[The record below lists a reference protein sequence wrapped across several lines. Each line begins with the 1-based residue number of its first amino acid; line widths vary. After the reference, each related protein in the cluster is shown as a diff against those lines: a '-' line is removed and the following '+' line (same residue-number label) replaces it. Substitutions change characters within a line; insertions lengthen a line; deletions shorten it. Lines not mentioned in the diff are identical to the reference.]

1 MSHTDHEPEP
11 TTEGLTRRER
21 LERRA
26 ERREEWAESR
36 ERRAAQDRAAS
47 SQAVAGIPL
56 GQPVLVGHHS
66 QRRHERALERS
77 RNAMDRAAES
87 DRMAERHR
95 TKAGNIRAHL
105 DTAVFSDDPDAIERL
120 TERIR
125 RREERRTRM
134 KQINAWLRKR
144 SGIKRKDLGWDRDA
158 ETVGKARDALV
169 RAADALNLTERE
181 RQELAAAL
189 DFSGAV
195 GYPSY
200 ALGNLSASIRRD
212 RKRRDALQA
221 KALDG

>member
-1 MSHTDHEPEP
+1 MSHTDREPEP
-11 TTEGLTRRER
+11 TTERITRRER

-36 ERRAAQDRAAS
+36 ERRAVQDRTAS
-47 SQAVAGIPL
+47 AQAVAGIPV

-77 RNAMDRAAES
+77 RNAMDRAIES

-105 DTAVFSDDPDAIERL
+105 DTAVFSDDSDAVDRL
-120 TERIR
+120 TERIH

-134 KQINAWLRKR
+134 KQINAWLRKH
-144 SGIKRKDLGWDRDA
+144 SGIKRKDLGWERDA

-169 RAADALNLTERE
+169 RAADALDLTERE
-181 RQELAAAL
+181 RQDLSAAL
-189 DFSGAV
+189 DFSGTV

-212 RKRRDALQA
+212 RKRRDALKENA
-221 KALDG
+221 EGG